1 MAGMLGVSADATAPL
16 AEMVIVTL
24 QWGRLESVAVV
35 RQHLAIGPKR
45 AGRDPEDLQLI
56 FRATAIIRSDQQ
68 EAREMA
74 RSLCLQRPVEKAHA
88 PYLRAAGIDDADL
101 ETPVAELSGL

>member
-1 MAGMLGVSADATAPL
+1 MAGMLGVSADAAAPL

-24 QWGRLESVAVV
+24 QWGRRESVAVV

-45 AGRDPEDLQLI
+45 AGRNPEDLQLI
-56 FRATAIIRSDQQ
+56 FRATAIIRDDQQ

-74 RSLCLQRPVEKAHA
+74 RPLCVCNGRSKRPTPLIVGR
-88 PYLRAAGIDDADL
+88 RAS
-101 ETPVAELSGL
+101 TPPTWKPPSPS